1 MYLKIKQLVMGYTID
16 DIEKIAEFK
25 SWSKKRKIDTLLEI
39 DADLYCN
46 LGMESN
52 RTEVESVKIQSR
64 KIYRLIKTI
73 DEYSGKLLLRNEAR

>member
-1 MYLKIKQLVMGYTID
+1 MKYTFD
-16 DIEKIAEFK
+16 DIEKIIEFK
-25 SWSKKRKIDTLLEI
+25 SWSKKRKVDTLLAI

-46 LGMESN
+46 LGIESSK
-52 RTEVESVKIQSR
+52 TERENVKTRSR

>member
-46 LGMESN
+46 LGMESS

-73 DEYSGKLLLRNEAR
+73 DEYEGKMLLRNER

>member
-1 MYLKIKQLVMGYTID
+1 MRQQVSKPPQKR
-16 DIEKIAEFK
+16 K
-25 SWSKKRKIDTLLEI
+25 WSKKRKIDTLLEI

-46 LGMESN
+46 LGMESS
-52 RTEVESVKIQSR
+52 RTEVESIKIQSR

>member
-1 MYLKIKQLVMGYTID
+1 MPYTIN
-16 DIEKIAEFK
+16 DIEKIAAYT
-25 SWSKKRKIDTLLEI
+25 SWSKKRKVDALLAI

-46 LGMESN
+46 LGKESTK
-52 RTEVESVKIQSR
+52 TEIEAIKIQSR

>member
-1 MYLKIKQLVMGYTID
+1 MPYTID
-16 DIEKIAEFK
+16 DIEKIAEYK
-25 SWSKKRKIDTLLEI
+25 SWSKKRKVDTLLEI

-46 LGMESN
+46 LGIESTK
-52 RTEVESVKIQSR
+52 TEIEAIKIQSR